1 MITALIATSPWW
13 SPLLTGAAVGLIA
26 GLMF

>member
-1 MITALIATSPWW
+1 MITALVATSPWW
-13 SPLLTGAAVGLIA
+13 SPTLTGAVVGLIA